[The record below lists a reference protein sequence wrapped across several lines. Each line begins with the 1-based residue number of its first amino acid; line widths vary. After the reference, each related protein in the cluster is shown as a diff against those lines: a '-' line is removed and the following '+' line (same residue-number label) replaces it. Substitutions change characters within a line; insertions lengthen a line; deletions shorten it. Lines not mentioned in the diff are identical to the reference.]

1 MCKRILG
8 KVFFGFFL
16 LNLSVYT
23 LVAQEDK
30 KPGGGWSVEHYV
42 DEFGDPTNETYWRTS
57 PKNGAMVD
65 HLIGGFS
72 QGKVGIYVDAES
84 MWLRF
89 YTKYGDIR
97 GWILFDDGRGWCQ
110 LSIKDTVT
118 GNVIY
123 SGSCNAVTRGGDKSN
138 ADITFRLSNDL
149 LNALRSKHILKFV
162 CIEVD
167 TGRTLG
173 SFSMTGELP
182 Y

>member
-1 MCKRILG
+1 MYKFCIKFVLAL
-8 KVFFGFFL
+8 FL
-16 LNLSVYT
+16 LKFSDHT
-23 LVAQEDK
+23 LVAQDSK

-42 DEFGDPTNETYWRTS
+42 DEFGDPTSETYWRTS

-65 HLIGGFS
+65 HLIGGLS
-72 QGKVGIYVDAES
+72 KGTVIVYADTNKMS
-84 MWLRF
+84 LRF
-89 YTKYGDIR
+89 ITNYGAIR
-97 GWILFDDGRGWCQ
+97 GWLLFDDGQNWCR

-118 GNVIY
+118 DNIIY
-123 SGSCNAVTRGGDKSN
+123 TGYCYAVTRGGNYSN
-138 ADITFRLSNDL
+138 ADITFRMSNDL

-162 CIEVD
+162 CIEVE